1 MKIAMGISSLGG
13 GGAERVISIMA
24 NHWAGKGEDVTVIT
38 LASEEKDVYFLDD
51 RVRRAAFDLEK
62 DSKGAWDAMKNNL
75 LRILYLRKMLR
86 SNRPDVV
93 IGFSEHMS
101 VMMLLATFGL
111 SIPVIVFEHTDPR
124 QAPLDRFWGFLRR
137 WSYFRAKG
145 IVLLTEEL
153 KGVAAQNWPEKL
165 LHVIPNPAVVVEN
178 DKDAPPPIYL
188 PPRFIVAM
196 GRLVPLKGFDM
207 LLEAFS
213 RCGRDDW
220 SLVILGEGEDRPR
233 LEQLIKT
240 LNLDQRALLPGRVA
254 EPSLI
259 LRRADIFVLSSRYE
273 GFPMAL
279 VEAMACGLA
288 VLSFD
293 CPTGP
298 SDIIRD
304 GEDGILVPPEDVSA
318 LVEAMT
324 RLMSDEGERRQ
335 LAARAPEVME
345 RFCVEKV
352 MGQWD
357 RLLAS
362 VR

>member
-24 NHWAGKGEDVTVIT
+24 NYWAGKGRDVTVIT
-38 LASEEKDVYFLDD
+38 LASEEKDVYHLDE

-62 DSKGAWDAMKNNL
+62 KSQGAWDALKNNL
-75 LRILYLRKMLR
+75 QRILYLRKTLR
-86 SNRPDVV
+86 ASRPDVV

-101 VMMLLATFGL
+101 VMMLLATLGL

-165 LHVIPNPAVVVEN
+165 LHVIPNPAVVVESN
-178 DKDAPPPIYL
+178 KDAPPPFEL

-213 RCGRDDW
+213 RCERDDW

-233 LEQLIKT
+233 LEHLVKKF
-240 LNLDQRALLPGRVA
+240 NLEQRTLLPGRVA

-259 LRRADIFVLSSRYE
+259 LRRAGIFVLSSRYE

-279 VEAMACGLA
+279 VEAMACGVA

-304 GEDGILVPPEDVSA
+304 GEDGILVPPEDISA
-318 LVEAMT
+318 LTGAMT
-324 RLMSDEGERRQ
+324 WLMDDERQRHRL
-335 LAARAPEVME
+335 ATRAPEVME

-352 MGQWD
+352 MDQWD
-357 RLLAS
+357 ALLAS

>member
-1 MKIAMGISSLGG
+1 MKIAMGISSLGE
-13 GGAERVISIMA
+13 GGAERVITIMA
-24 NHWAGKGEDVTVIT
+24 NYWAGKGEDVTVIT
-38 LASEEKDVYFLDD
+38 LASEEKDVYHLDE
-51 RVRRAAFDLEK
+51 RVWRAAYDLEIN
-62 DSKGAWDAMKNNL
+62 SRGIWDALKNNL
-75 LRILYLRKMLR
+75 LRVLRLRGTLR
-86 SNRPDVV
+86 SRRPDVV

-101 VMMLLATFGL
+101 VMMLLATLGL

-124 QAPLDRFWGFLRR
+124 QAPLDRLWRLLRR

-153 KGVAAQNWPEKL
+153 KNVAAQNWPEKI
-165 LHVIPNPAVVVEN
+165 LHVIPNPAVIVEK
-178 DKDAPPPIYL
+178 DKRAPPPLEL
-188 PPRFIVAM
+188 PSRFMVAM

-213 RCGRDDW
+213 RCERDDW
-220 SLVILGEGEDRPR
+220 SLVILGEGEDRLR
-233 LEQLIKT
+233 LEQLVKD
-240 LNLDQRALLPGRVA
+240 LGLEQRVLLPGHVA
-254 EPSLI
+254 EPSLVM
-259 LRRADIFVLSSRYE
+259 RRADIFVLSSRYE

-279 VEAMACGLA
+279 VEAMACGLP
-288 VLSFD
+288 VISYD

-304 GEDGILVPPEDVSA
+304 GVDGILVPREDVPA

-324 RLMSDEGERRQ
+324 CLMDDGDERKRLA
-335 LAARAPEVME
+335 LRALEVTE

-352 MGQWD
+352 MGQWNA
-357 RLLAS
+357 LLAS

>member
-24 NHWAGKGEDVTVIT
+24 NYWAGKGRDVTVIT
-38 LASEEKDVYFLDD
+38 LASEEKDVYHLDE

-62 DSKGAWDAMKNNL
+62 KSQGARDALKNNL
-75 LRILYLRKMLR
+75 QRILYLRKTLR
-86 SNRPDVV
+86 ASRPDVV
-93 IGFSEHMS
+93 IGFSEHMC
-101 VMMLLATFGL
+101 VMMLLATLGL
-111 SIPVIVFEHTDPR
+111 SIPVIAFEHTDPR

-153 KGVAAQNWPEKL
+153 KGVAAQSWPEKL
-165 LHVIPNPAVVVEN
+165 LHVIPNPAVVVEKN
-178 DKDAPPPIYL
+178 KDAPPPFEL
-188 PPRFIVAM
+188 PARFIVAM

-213 RCGRDDW
+213 RCERDDW
-220 SLVILGEGEDRPR
+220 SLVILGEGEDRLR
-233 LEQLIKT
+233 LEHLVKKF
-240 LNLDQRALLPGRVA
+240 NLEQRALLPGRVA

-279 VEAMACGLA
+279 VEAMACGVA

-298 SDIIRD
+298 SDIVRD
-304 GEDGILVPPEDVSA
+304 GEDGILVPPEDISA
-318 LVEAMT
+318 LTEAMT
-324 RLMSDEGERRQ
+324 GLMDDERQ
-335 LAARAPEVME
+335 RHRLAARAPEVMR

-352 MGQWD
+352 MDQWD
-357 RLLAS
+357 ALLAS

>member
-24 NHWAGKGEDVTVIT
+24 NHWADKGEDVTVIT
-38 LASEEKDVYFLDD
+38 LASEEKDVYHLDE
-51 RVRRAAFDLEK
+51 RVRRAAFDLERH
-62 DSKGAWDAMKNNL
+62 SQGAWDAVKSNL
-75 LRILYLRKMLR
+75 QRIMSLRRTLR

-101 VMMLLATFGL
+101 VMMLLATLGL

-124 QAPLDRFWGFLRR
+124 QAPLDRLWGLLRR

-153 KGVAAQNWPEKL
+153 KAVAVQSWPEKI
-165 LHVIPNPAVVVEN
+165 LHVIPNPAVVVESDRN
-178 DKDAPPPIYL
+178 VSPPFEL
-188 PPRFIVAM
+188 PPRFVVAM

-213 RCGRDDW
+213 RCKRDDW

-233 LEQLIKT
+233 LEQLVKS
-240 LNLDQRALLPGRVA
+240 LKLEQRVLLPGRVA
-254 EPSLI
+254 EPSHV
-259 LRRADIFVLSSRYE
+259 LRRAEFFVLSSRYE

-279 VEAMACGLA
+279 VEAMACGLP

-304 GEDGILVPPEDVSA
+304 GEDGILVPREDISA
-318 LVEAMT
+318 LAEAMMG
-324 RLMSDEGERRQ
+324 LMDDEGERRR
-335 LAARAPEVME
+335 LAARAPEVMK

-357 RLLAS
+357 VLLAS